1 MNRQQR
7 RRQAKNDREIERHRA
22 EIRFALQELVAAGYV
37 VATGEMRPG
46 RRTGVLEPVYVLR
59 KYAAEMGL
67 PLPPLKP
74 LLFPGDHSKKN

>member
-1 MNRQQR
+1 MNRHER

-22 EIRFALQELVAAGYV
+22 EVRFALQELVAAGHV

-46 RRTGVLEPVYVLR
+46 VRTGVLQPVYVLR
-59 KYAAEMGL
+59 EVAAKMGL

-74 LLFPGDHSKKN
+74 LLHEDLTGRKQ